1 MFGLFGGN
9 KNKKAFE
16 AQNKATLEDRKSSP
30 FERQAMDKQI
40 LDSIKEKRG
49 LQSLTSKD
57 IQRDYDAAKKSL
69 EKALVRYGRGA
80 QTTPGGAFGDST
92 RDFTPSDF
100 DKEGELMFFTAK
112 PPTFSQLAGDI
123 GRAMPSFSV
132 AGGLGTLI
140 ESISNQ
146 FNLKDNLKKLLNIK
160 NEEQQA
166 PLVALQNA
174 LTQRQ
179 KELFGSMNPLIN
191 PVTAPVVPIVREG
204 LESIMPPEIMA
215 DFSNFQPTDP
225 TGMATAEGDANMGTT
240 DPTGMAVPEGTIY
253 DPTTIGGRPL
263 FPDTPPPGTEVSET
277 DYKEGIQM
285 DRPDIFN
292 EEEFN
297 PGFPVLKIPE
307 DLGNSNVGPMGPD
320 KIDIRPFYDQEGALV
335 FSPEQMGMF
344 QANQPGGFGGNNNQF
359 LNRRDELAGLAYG
372 GDVNRSVMNGQN
384 GMSASDK
391 IDNRIMKNLE
401 FQNKFNMGG
410 RTMSTYDKLRSIAD
424 SIAEG

>member
-1 MFGLFGGN
+1 
-9 KNKKAFE
+9 
-16 AQNKATLEDRKSSP
+16 
-30 FERQAMDKQI
+30 
-40 LDSIKEKRG
+40 
-49 LQSLTSKD
+49 
-57 IQRDYDAAKKSL
+57 
-69 EKALVRYGRGA
+69 
-80 QTTPGGAFGDST
+80 
-92 RDFTPSDF
+92 
-100 DKEGELMFFTAK
+100 
-112 PPTFSQLAGDI
+112 
-123 GRAMPSFSV
+123 
-132 AGGLGTLI
+132 
-140 ESISNQ
+140 
-146 FNLKDNLKKLLNIK
+146 
-160 NEEQQA
+160 
-166 PLVALQNA
+166 
-174 LTQRQ
+174 
-179 KELFGSMNPLIN
+179 
-191 PVTAPVVPIVREG
+191 
-204 LESIMPPEIMA
+204 MPPEIMA
-215 DFSNFQPTDP
+215 DFSNFQSTDP

-263 FPDTPPPGTEVSET
+263 FPNTPPPGTEVSET
-277 DYKEGIQM
+277 DYKEGMQI

-292 EEEFN
+292 EEELN

-307 DLGNSNVGPMGPD
+307 DLGNSNVGPIGPEKVD
-320 KIDIRPFYDQEGALV
+320 MRPFYDQDGALV

-344 QANQPGGFGGNNNQF
+344 QANQPGGFGGDNNQFLNRRNELAGNQF